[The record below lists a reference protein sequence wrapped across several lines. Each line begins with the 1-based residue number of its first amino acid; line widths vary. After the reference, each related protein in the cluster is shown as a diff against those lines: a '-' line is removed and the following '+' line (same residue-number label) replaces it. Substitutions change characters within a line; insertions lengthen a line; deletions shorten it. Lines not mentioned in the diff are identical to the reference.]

1 MSVPSTGP
9 TLPVEVWGHILK
21 QIPKRNQ
28 PQLLSVCS
36 LFHDI
41 VVCSLFESI
50 KIYFIGPTRG
60 SPMLNTLNDEWIEEI
75 SRKLM
80 TKSWELLNHICQEP
94 RFARVVKEITIIAF
108 GDGICLYERSKSSI
122 VPTDV
127 RPIDIH
133 SDCGQ
138 HASFR
143 PESS

>member
-1 MSVPSTGP
+1 MSAPSTG
-9 TLPVEVWGHILK
+9 TLPVEVWSHILK
-21 QIPKRNQ
+21 EIPKPNQ

-60 SPMLNTLNDEWIEEI
+60 QFMLNTPNYEWIDEI
-75 SRKLM
+75 SGKLM

-94 RFARVVKEITIIAF
+94 RFARAVKEISIIAF
-108 GDGICLYERSKSSI
+108 GDGLCLYERSRSLI
-122 VPTDV
+122 VPMDF
-127 RPIDIH
+127 RSIDIH
-133 SDCGQ
+133 SDLGQ
-138 HASFR
+138 YAPFR

>member
-1 MSVPSTGP
+1 MSAPSTCP

-50 KIYFIGPTRG
+50 KIYFIGLIRG
-60 SPMLNTLNDEWIEEI
+60 SPMLNTLNDEWIGEI
-75 SRKLM
+75 SGRLM

-108 GDGICLYERSKSSI
+108 GDGLCLYERSESFI
-122 VPTDV
+122 VPTDF
-127 RPIDIH
+127 RPINIH
-133 SDCGQ
+133 SDRGQ
-138 HASFR
+138 HAPFC